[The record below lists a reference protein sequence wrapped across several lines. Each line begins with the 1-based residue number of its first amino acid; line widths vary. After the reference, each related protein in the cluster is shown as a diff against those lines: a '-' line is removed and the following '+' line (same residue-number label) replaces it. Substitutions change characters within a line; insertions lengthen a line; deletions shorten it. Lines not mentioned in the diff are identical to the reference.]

1 MTIYYVYGAYEGV
14 AQEFLIGQSL
24 DVDEACKIMR
34 NAVTKYADV
43 WIRKRE
49 VKVGLTK

>member
-1 MTIYYVYGAYEGV
+1 MTVYYFYGFYSGV
-14 AQEFLIGQSL
+14 ENEFLIGEFL
-24 DVDEACKIMR
+24 EVEDALRAMR

-49 VKVGLTK
+49 VRVGLTK